1 MLRNLLKLVIAV
13 VAIYGLLYPFM
24 QSNDEIVEEV
34 VETTTEAKKPVKKVV
49 VEKPLHNVTLP
60 DFANIQD
67 VRAKKQAFFDFIKP
81 HVVKENQTILQ
92 QRASLEIALMML
104 QFEEE
109 LTSTQVK
116 KLDDIFSYYRLGE
129 GEYTVERIKNA
140 LIHVDIIPKELALMQ
155 AANESA
161 WGTSRFARIGLNFF
175 GQWCFSKGCG
185 IVPKSRDTDKNHEVA
200 DFRSPADSVESYML
214 NLNTHDA
221 YKPLRKIRQSLRE
234 EDKAVTGVAL
244 SYGLG
249 KYSERGDEYG
259 KEIREMISFNKLAVL
274 DKLDLSKQE
283 GEAN

>member
-1 MLRNLLKLVIAV
+1 VLLRRA
-13 VAIYGLLYPFM
+13 
-24 QSNDEIVEEV
+24 DIV
-34 VETTTEAKKPVKKVV
+34 P
-49 VEKPLHNVTLP
+49 
-60 DFANIQD
+60 
-67 VRAKKQAFFDFIKP
+67 
-81 HVVKENQTILQ
+81 
-92 QRASLEIALMML
+92 ASLAIA
-104 QFEEE
+104 
-109 LTSTQVK
+109 
-116 KLDDIFSYYRLGE
+116 
-129 GEYTVERIKNA
+129 
-140 LIHVDIIPKELALMQ
+140 Q

-161 WGTSRFARIGLNFF
+161 WGTSRFAKLGNNFF

-185 IVPKSRDTDKNHEVA
+185 IVPKSRDTNKNHEVA

>member
-1 MLRNLLKLVIAV
+1 MSNTKLIAVLLVAV
-13 VAIYGLLYPFM
+13 VASTAAWFAFFAKESAPDFTAYAAGPDRKAAFFEYFTPI
-24 QSNDEIVEEV
+24 V
-34 VETTTEAKKPVKKVV
+34 VEV
-49 VEKPLHNVTLP
+49 N
-60 DFANIQD
+60 
-67 VRAKKQAFFDFIKP
+67 
-81 HVVKENQTILQ
+81 
-92 QRASLEIALMML
+92 
-104 QFEEE
+104 
-109 LTSTQVK
+109 
-116 KLDDIFSYYRLGE
+116 
-129 GEYTVERIKNA
+129 
-140 LIHVDIIPKELALMQ
+140 KELATDREQIQSSCNADEADNLDQFLTKFRVDDADLERESACEVLLRRADIVPASLAIAQ

-161 WGTSRFARIGLNFF
+161 WGTSRFAKLGNNFF

-185 IVPKSRDTDKNHEVA
+185 IVPKSRDTNKNHEVA

-283 GEAN
+283 GEDN